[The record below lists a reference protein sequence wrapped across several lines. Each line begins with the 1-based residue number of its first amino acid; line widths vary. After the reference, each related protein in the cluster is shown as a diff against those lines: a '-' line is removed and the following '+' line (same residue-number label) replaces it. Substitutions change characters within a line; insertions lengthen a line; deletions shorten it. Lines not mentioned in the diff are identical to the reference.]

1 MTISIVLQFVVVL
14 AAIWMGARSSGVGL
28 GLWGAV
34 GLLVLVAAFGVNPTS
49 PPIDVMLIILAV
61 IMAAS
66 VMDAAGGI
74 DFLVRIAERIIR
86 ANPKYVTIVA
96 PLTTWSFTF
105 VAGTGHI
112 VYPLLPVIYE
122 TAHKSGIRPE
132 RPMAIATIASQQ
144 AITAS
149 PVAAAT
155 AAMIGLFAEKGLT
168 TWGLPEILMVC
179 VPATLVGVLAGAIV
193 SMFVGKDLKDDPEYL
208 ALVASGKVKPS
219 DVIANEPSV
228 KAALAK
234 VPVAFGGIVDE
245 EHLEAAKAQ
254 AGLVVAAA
262 SASASARSGD
272 VAVVDAP
279 AKAIRSAARNAMP
292 PTGAAPPVP
301 PASQP
306 RAPLK
311 ASAKASAYIFLA
323 GVALVVLFG
332 FFPSLR
338 TLPGAKSALAM
349 PTVIEIVMMS
359 VAAIMLVVTK
369 VLVDEVP
376 KTPTLRAGVVA
387 VIGIFGLAW
396 LGDSF
401 IAAHK
406 DVIVPA
412 IGDWAK
418 IAPWTFAFGLFLA
431 SVLLYSQAA
440 TTRALMPLGMALGI
454 PPQFLIAMFPSVNG
468 YFFIPTYG
476 SLIAAINF
484 DQSGTTK
491 IGKYVLNHSFMI
503 PGLVATAVAVMTGL
517 MIAKIIF

>member
-1 MTISIVLQFVVVL
+1 MTFAIVLQFIVVL
-14 AAIWMGARSSGVGL
+14 AAIWMGARSSGIGL

-34 GLLVLVAAFGVNPTS
+34 GLLVLVAGFGINPTS

-66 VMDAAGGI
+66 VMEAAGGI

-96 PLTTWSFTF
+96 PLTTWTFTF

-122 TAHKSGIRPE
+122 TAHRSGIRPE
-132 RPMAIATIASQQ
+132 RPMAVATIASQQ

-155 AAMIGLFAEKGLT
+155 AAMIGLFAEKGMT
-168 TWGLPEILMVC
+168 QWGLPQILMVC
-179 VPATLVGVLAGAIV
+179 VPATLTGVVAAAIV
-193 SMFVGKDLKDDPEYL
+193 SMFVGKDLKDDPEYQARL
-208 ALVASGKVKPS
+208 AAGQIP
-219 DVIANEPSV
+219 AP
-228 KAALAK
+228 
-234 VPVAFGGIVDE
+234 
-245 EHLEAAKAQ
+245 Q
-254 AGLVVAAA
+254 ADT
-262 SASASARSGD
+262 SR
-272 VAVVDAP
+272 
-279 AKAIRSAARNAMP
+279 
-292 PTGAAPPVP
+292 T
-301 PASQP
+301 
-306 RAPLK
+306 PLK
-311 ASAKASAYIFLA
+311 PGARLSAFIFLA

-338 TLPGAKSALAM
+338 QLPGAKSPLAM
-349 PTVIEIVMMS
+349 PIVIEILMMS
-359 VAAIMLVVTK
+359 VAAIMLLLTK
-369 VLVDEVP
+369 VPVDEVP
-376 KTPTLRAGVVA
+376 KTATLRAGVVA

-401 IAAHK
+401 IAANK

-418 IAPWTFAFGLFLA
+418 VAPWTFAFGLFLA

-440 TTRALMPLGMALGI
+440 TTRALMPLGIALGI

-484 DQSGTTK
+484 DLSGTTK

-503 PGLVATAVAVMTGL
+503 PGLVATTVAVATGL
-517 MIAKIIF
+517 LIARVIF

>member
-1 MTISIVLQFVVVL
+1 MTLSIVLQFAVVL
-14 AAIWMGARSSGVGL
+14 AAIWMGSRFSGVGL

-34 GLLVLVAAFGVNPTS
+34 GLLILVVAFGVNPTS
-49 PPIDVMLIILAV
+49 PPVDVMLIILAV

-122 TAHKSGIRPE
+122 TAHRSGIRPE
-132 RPMAIATIASQQ
+132 RPMAVATIASQQ

-155 AAMIGLFAEKGLT
+155 AAMIGLFSEKGMSQ
-168 TWGLPEILMVC
+168 WGLPEILMIC
-179 VPATLVGVLAGAIV
+179 VPATLTGVVAAAIV
-193 SMFVGKDLKDDPEYL
+193 SMFIGKDLKDDPEYQARL
-208 ALVASGKVKPS
+208 KSGQIPAPKTESQEREPLKPS
-219 DVIANEPSV
+219 
-228 KAALAK
+228 AK
-234 VPVAFGGIVDE
+234 P
-245 EHLEAAKAQ
+245 
-254 AGLVVAAA
+254 
-262 SASASARSGD
+262 
-272 VAVVDAP
+272 
-279 AKAIRSAARNAMP
+279 
-292 PTGAAPPVP
+292 
-301 PASQP
+301 
-306 RAPLK
+306 
-311 ASAKASAYIFLA
+311 SAYLFLA
-323 GVALVVLFG
+323 GVALVVFFG
-332 FFPSLR
+332 FFPELR
-338 TLPGAKSALAM
+338 RLPGAKAPLAM
-349 PTVIEIVMMS
+349 PVVIEIIMMA
-359 VAAIMLVVTK
+359 VAAIMLLVTRTN
-369 VLVDEVP
+369 VDEVP
-376 KTPTLRAGVVA
+376 KTATLRAGVVA

-418 IAPWTFAFGLFLA
+418 AAPWTFAFGLFFA

-484 DQSGTTK
+484 DLSGTTR

-503 PGLVATAVAVMTGL
+503 PGIVATSVAVMTGL
-517 MIAKIIF
+517 TIARVLF

>member
-1 MTISIVLQFVVVL
+1 
-14 AAIWMGARSSGVGL
+14 
-28 GLWGAV
+28 
-34 GLLVLVAAFGVNPTS
+34 VAGFGINPTS

-66 VMDAAGGI
+66 VMEAAGGI

-96 PLTTWSFTF
+96 PLTTWTFTF

-122 TAHKSGIRPE
+122 TAHRSGIRPE
-132 RPMAIATIASQQ
+132 RPMAVATIASQQ

-155 AAMIGLFAEKGLT
+155 AAMIGLFAEKGMT
-168 TWGLPEILMVC
+168 QWGLPQILMVC
-179 VPATLVGVLAGAIV
+179 VPATLTGVVAAAIV
-193 SMFVGKDLKDDPEYL
+193 SMFVGKDLKDDPEYQARL
-208 ALVASGKVKPS
+208 AAGQIP
-219 DVIANEPSV
+219 AP
-228 KAALAK
+228 
-234 VPVAFGGIVDE
+234 
-245 EHLEAAKAQ
+245 Q
-254 AGLVVAAA
+254 ADT
-262 SASASARSGD
+262 SR
-272 VAVVDAP
+272 
-279 AKAIRSAARNAMP
+279 
-292 PTGAAPPVP
+292 T
-301 PASQP
+301 
-306 RAPLK
+306 PLK
-311 ASAKASAYIFLA
+311 PGARLSAFIFLA

-338 TLPGAKSALAM
+338 QLPGAKSPLAM
-349 PTVIEIVMMS
+349 PIVIEILMMS
-359 VAAIMLVVTK
+359 VAAIMLLVTK
-369 VLVDEVP
+369 VAVDEVP
-376 KTPTLRAGVVA
+376 KTATLRAGVVA

-401 IAAHK
+401 IAANK

-418 IAPWTFAFGLFLA
+418 VAPWTFAFGLFLA

-440 TTRALMPLGMALGI
+440 TTRALMPLGIALGI

-484 DQSGTTK
+484 DLSGTTK

-503 PGLVATAVAVMTGL
+503 PGLVATSVAVFTGL
-517 MIAKIIF
+517 AIARVIF

>member
-1 MTISIVLQFVVVL
+1 MTLSIVLQFVVVL
-14 AAIWMGARSSGVGL
+14 AAIWMGARFSGIGL

-122 TAHKSGIRPE
+122 TAHQSGVRPE
-132 RPMAIATIASQQ
+132 RPMAVATIASQQ

-155 AAMIGLFAEKGLT
+155 AAMIGLFAEKGVT
-168 TWGLPEILMVC
+168 DWGLPQILMIC
-179 VPATLVGVLAGAIV
+179 VPATLTGVLLAAIV
-193 SMFVGKDLKDDPEYL
+193 SMFVGKDLADDPEYQAKL
-208 ALVASGKVKPS
+208 KAGTIPAPKPP
-219 DVIANEPSV
+219 EQRPP
-228 KAALAK
+228 L
-234 VPVAFGGIVDE
+234 
-245 EHLEAAKAQ
+245 
-254 AGLVVAAA
+254 
-262 SASASARSGD
+262 
-272 VAVVDAP
+272 AP
-279 AKAIRSAARNAMP
+279 A
-292 PTGAAPPVP
+292 
-301 PASQP
+301 
-306 RAPLK
+306 
-311 ASAKASAYIFLA
+311 AKASAFLFLT

-332 FFPSLR
+332 FFPGLR
-338 TLPGAKSALAM
+338 TLPGAKGPLAM
-349 PTVIEIVMMS
+349 PIVIEIVMLS
-359 VAAIMLVVTK
+359 VAAVMLLVTK
-369 VLVDEVP
+369 VNVDEVP
-376 KTPTLRAGVVA
+376 KTPTLKAGVVA

-412 IGDWAK
+412 IGKWAEA
-418 IAPWTFAFGLFLA
+418 APWTFAFGLFFA

-440 TTRALMPLGMALGI
+440 TTRALMPLGIALGI

-484 DQSGTTK
+484 DLSGTTK

-503 PGLVATAVAVMTGL
+503 PGLVATAGAVTTGL
-517 MIAKIIF
+517 FLAKIMF

>member
-1 MTISIVLQFVVVL
+1 MTLSIVLQFVVVL
-14 AAIWMGARSSGVGL
+14 AAIWMGARYSGVGL

-34 GLLVLVAAFGVNPTS
+34 GLLVLVVAFGVAPTS

-74 DFLVRIAERIIR
+74 DFLVKIAERIIR

-122 TAHKSGIRPE
+122 TAHQSGIRPE
-132 RPMAIATIASQQ
+132 RPMAVATIASQQ

-168 TWGLPEILMVC
+168 QWGLPEILMVC
-179 VPATLVGVLAGAIV
+179 VPATLTGVIAAAIV
-193 SMFVGKDLKDDPEYL
+193 SMFLGKDLKDDPEYQARLKAGLIPAPKAPAPKSTL
-208 ALVASGKVKPS
+208 AQAPMTMQASAPGVGAVS
-219 DVIANEPSV
+219 
-228 KAALAK
+228 
-234 VPVAFGGIVDE
+234 VPVG
-245 EHLEAAKAQ
+245 
-254 AGLVVAAA
+254 AGPAGVVRGPAAA
-262 SASASARSGD
+262 
-272 VAVVDAP
+272 
-279 AKAIRSAARNAMP
+279 
-292 PTGAAPPVP
+292 
-301 PASQP
+301 
-306 RAPLK
+306 LK
-311 ASAKASAYIFLA
+311 ASAKPSAYIFLV

-338 TLPGAKSALAM
+338 TLPGAKSALGM
-349 PTVIEIVMMS
+349 PIVIEIVMMS
-359 VAAIMLVVTK
+359 VAAIMLLVTK
-369 VLVDEVP
+369 VKVDDVP
-376 KTPTLRAGVVA
+376 KTATLRAGVVA

-412 IGDWAK
+412 IGDMAK
-418 IAPWTFAFGLFLA
+418 AAPWTFAFGLFFA

-484 DQSGTTK
+484 DLSGTTK

-503 PGLVATAVAVMTGL
+503 PGIVATSVAVITGL
-517 MIAKIIF
+517 FLARIMF

>member
-1 MTISIVLQFVVVL
+1 MTISILLQFVVVL

-34 GLLVLVAAFGVNPTS
+34 GLLILVVAFGVDPTS

-74 DFLVRIAERIIR
+74 DFLVRIAERVIR

-122 TAHKSGIRPE
+122 TAHQSGVRPE

-168 TWGLPEILMVC
+168 QWGLPQILMVC
-179 VPATLVGVLAGAIV
+179 VPATLTGVLAGAIV
-193 SMFVGKDLKDDPEYL
+193 SMFVGKDLEHDPAYQARLSAGE
-208 ALVASGKVKPS
+208 
-219 DVIANEPSV
+219 
-228 KAALAK
+228 
-234 VPVAFGGIVDE
+234 VPPPT
-245 EHLEAAKAQ
+245 
-254 AGLVVAAA
+254 AAA
-262 SASASARSGD
+262 ER
-272 VAVVDAP
+272 P
-279 AKAIRSAARNAMP
+279 
-292 PTGAAPPVP
+292 
-301 PASQP
+301 
-306 RAPLK
+306 PLK
-311 ASAKASAYIFLA
+311 AAAKRSALIFLA
-323 GVALVVLFG
+323 GVALVVLSG
-332 FFPSLR
+332 FFPALR
-338 TLPGAKSALAM
+338 QLPGAKAPLAM
-349 PTVIEIVMMS
+349 PTVIEIIMLS
-359 VAAIMLVVTK
+359 VAAVMLVATK
-369 VLVDEVP
+369 VAVDEVP
-376 KTPTLRAGVVA
+376 KTATLRSGVVA

-401 IAAHK
+401 IGANQA
-406 DVIVPA
+406 VIVPA
-412 IGDWAK
+412 ISAMTEA
-418 IAPWTFAFGLFLA
+418 APWTFAIGLFGA

-440 TTRALMPLGMALGI
+440 TARALMPLGIALGI
-454 PPQFLIAMFPSVNG
+454 PPQFLIGAFPSVNG

-484 DQSGTTK
+484 DLSGTTK
-491 IGKYVLNHSFMI
+491 IGTYVLNHSFMI
-503 PGLVATAVAVMTGL
+503 PGLVATFVAVLTGL
-517 MIAKIIF
+517 VLAKLMF

>member
-1 MTISIVLQFVVVL
+1 MTLTILLEFLVVL
-14 AAIWMGARSSGVGL
+14 AAIWMGARSAGVGL

-34 GLLVLVAAFGVNPTS
+34 GLLVLVVAFGINPTS

-96 PLTTWSFTF
+96 PLTTWTFTF
-105 VAGTGHI
+105 LAGTGHI

-122 TAHKSGIRPE
+122 TAHQNGIRPE
-132 RPMAIATIASQQ
+132 RPMAVATIASQQ

-155 AAMIGLFAEKGLT
+155 AAMIGLFAEKGMGD
-168 TWGLPEILMVC
+168 WGLAQILMIC
-179 VPATLVGVLAGAIV
+179 VPATLTGVVAAAIV
-193 SMFVGKDLKDDPEYL
+193 SMFIGKDLKDDKVYQARLAAGLIPKPQAPEARP
-208 ALVASGKVKPS
+208 ALKP
-219 DVIANEPSV
+219 
-228 KAALAK
+228 
-234 VPVAFGGIVDE
+234 
-245 EHLEAAKAQ
+245 AAK
-254 AGLVVAAA
+254 L
-262 SASASARSGD
+262 SA
-272 VAVVDAP
+272 
-279 AKAIRSAARNAMP
+279 
-292 PTGAAPPVP
+292 
-301 PASQP
+301 
-306 RAPLK
+306 L
-311 ASAKASAYIFLA
+311 IFLA

-332 FFPSLR
+332 FFPTLR
-338 TLPGAKSALAM
+338 TLPGAKAALGM
-349 PTVIEIVMMS
+349 PIVIEIVMMS
-359 VAAIMLVVTK
+359 VAALMLLATRVT
-369 VLVDEVP
+369 VDDVP

-401 IAAHK
+401 IAANK

-418 IAPWTFAFGLFLA
+418 VAPWTFAFGLFFA

-440 TTRALMPLGMALGI
+440 TTRALMPLGVALGI

-484 DQSGTTK
+484 DLSGTTR

-503 PGLVATAVAVMTGL
+503 PGLVATSVAVVTGL
-517 MIAKIIF
+517 AMARVVF

>member
-1 MTISIVLQFVVVL
+1 MTLAIVLQFVVVL
-14 AAIWMGARSSGVGL
+14 AAIWMGSRFSGVGL

-34 GLLVLVAAFGVNPTS
+34 GLLVLVVAFGVSPTS
-49 PPIDVMLIILAV
+49 PPVDVMLIILAV

-66 VMDAAGGI
+66 VMEAAGGI

-96 PLTTWSFTF
+96 PLTTWTFTF

-122 TAHKSGIRPE
+122 TAHRSGIRPE
-132 RPMAIATIASQQ
+132 RPMAVATIASQQ

-155 AAMIGLFAEKGLT
+155 AAMIGLFSEKGLT
-168 TWGLPEILMVC
+168 QWGLPEILMVC
-179 VPATLVGVLAGAIV
+179 VPATLTGVLAAAIV
-193 SMFVGKDLKDDPEYL
+193 SMFIGKDLKDDPVYQARL
-208 ALVASGKVKPS
+208 KAGLIPAPKADDDRTPLKPS
-219 DVIANEPSV
+219 
-228 KAALAK
+228 AK
-234 VPVAFGGIVDE
+234 I
-245 EHLEAAKAQ
+245 
-254 AGLVVAAA
+254 
-262 SASASARSGD
+262 
-272 VAVVDAP
+272 
-279 AKAIRSAARNAMP
+279 
-292 PTGAAPPVP
+292 
-301 PASQP
+301 
-306 RAPLK
+306 
-311 ASAKASAYIFLA
+311 SAYMFLC
-323 GVALVVLFG
+323 GVALVVFFG
-332 FFPSLR
+332 FFPQFR
-338 TLPGAKSALAM
+338 QLPGAKAPLAM
-349 PTVIEIVMMS
+349 PIVIEIIMMA
-359 VAAIMLVVTK
+359 VAAMMLLVTRID
-369 VLVDEVP
+369 VDEVP
-376 KTPTLRAGVVA
+376 KTATLRAGVVA

-418 IAPWTFAFGLFLA
+418 AAPWTFAFGLFFA

-440 TTRALMPLGMALGI
+440 TTRALMPLGIALGI

-484 DQSGTTK
+484 DLSGTTK
-491 IGKYVLNHSFMI
+491 IGKYVINHSFMI
-503 PGLVATAVAVMTGL
+503 PGLVATSVAVITGL
-517 MIAKIIF
+517 FLARLMF

>member
-1 MTISIVLQFVVVL
+1 MTIVILLQFLVVL

-34 GLLVLVAAFGVNPTS
+34 GLLILVVVFGVNPTS

-74 DFLVRIAERIIR
+74 DYLVRIAERIIQ

-122 TAHKSGIRPE
+122 TAHQNGIRPE
-132 RPMAIATIASQQ
+132 RPMAVATIASQQ

-155 AAMIGLFAEKGLT
+155 AAMIGLFSEKGLT
-168 TWGLPEILMVC
+168 QWGLPQILMIC
-179 VPATLVGVLAGAIV
+179 VPATLVGVTVAATI
-193 SMFVGKDLKDDPEYL
+193 SMFVGKDLKDDPEYQARL
-208 ALVASGKVKPS
+208 ASGAIP
-219 DVIANEPSV
+219 PP
-228 KAALAK
+228 KAAAAR
-234 VPVAFGGIVDE
+234 PV
-245 EHLEAAKAQ
+245 LKPAAKLSAILF
-254 AGLVVAAA
+254 LV
-262 SASASARSGD
+262 
-272 VAVVDAP
+272 
-279 AKAIRSAARNAMP
+279 
-292 PTGAAPPVP
+292 
-301 PASQP
+301 
-306 RAPLK
+306 
-311 ASAKASAYIFLA
+311 

-332 FFPSLR
+332 FFPALR
-338 TLPGAKSALAM
+338 HLPGAKAPLAM
-349 PTVIEIVMMS
+349 PLVIEIVMLS
-359 VAAIMLVVTK
+359 VAAVMLVATK
-369 VLVDEVP
+369 VPVDEVP

-401 IAAHK
+401 IGANQA
-406 DVIVPA
+406 VIVPA
-412 IGDWAK
+412 ISA
-418 IAPWTFAFGLFLA
+418 ITEAAPWTFTLGLFAA

-440 TTRALMPLGMALGI
+440 TTRALMPLGLALGI
-454 PPQFLIAMFPSVNG
+454 QPQFLIGAFPSVNG

-484 DQSGTTK
+484 DLSGTTR
-491 IGKYVLNHSFMI
+491 IGRYVINHSFMI
-503 PGLVATAVAVMTGL
+503 PGLIATFVAVLTGL
-517 MIAKIIF
+517 VLAKVMF

>member
-1 MTISIVLQFVVVL
+1 MTITIVLQFAVVL
-14 AAIWMGARSSGVGL
+14 AAIWMGARYSGVGL

-34 GLLVLVAAFGVNPTS
+34 GLLVLVVAFGINPTS

-96 PLTTWSFTF
+96 PLTTWTFTF
-105 VAGTGHI
+105 LAGTGHI

-122 TAHKSGIRPE
+122 TAHGSGIRPE

-155 AAMIGLFAEKGLT
+155 AAMIGLFAQKGLT
-168 TWGLPEILMVC
+168 EWGLPEILMVC
-179 VPATLVGVLAGAIV
+179 VPSTLIGVLAGALV
-193 SMFVGKDLKDDPEYL
+193 SMYLGRDLKDDPEYQARL
-208 ALVASGKVKPS
+208 K
-219 DVIANEPSV
+219 
-228 KAALAK
+228 
-234 VPVAFGGIVDE
+234 
-245 EHLEAAKAQ
+245 
-254 AGLVVAAA
+254 AGLIPAPKAVAAA
-262 SASASARSGD
+262 PSKVLAATGREP
-272 VAVVDAP
+272 VAH
-279 AKAIRSAARNAMP
+279 SAAAVQATQGGAAVIGAPGLSMTGM
-292 PTGAAPPVP
+292 PTGAGPTGIVAD
-301 PASQP
+301 SG

-311 ASAKASAYIFLA
+311 PSAKPAAFIFLA
-323 GVALVVLFG
+323 GVALVVFFG

-338 TLPGAKSALAM
+338 TLPGAKGPLAM
-349 PTVIEIVMMS
+349 PLVIELVMMS
-359 VAAIMLVVTK
+359 VAAIMLLATK
-369 VLVDEVP
+369 VAVDEVP

-401 IAAHK
+401 IAANK
-406 DVIVPA
+406 EVIVPA
-412 IGDWAK
+412 IGDMAK
-418 IAPWTFAFGLFLA
+418 TAPWTFAFGLFFA

-484 DQSGTTK
+484 DLSGTTR

-503 PGLVATAVAVMTGL
+503 PGLVATSVAVITGL
-517 MIAKIIF
+517 GLVRLMF